1 MVLQYKFKYTSNNNS
16 LITIL
21 DNILA
26 KKETTYNLYKEGDFL
41 FLYVDDDEEKLLKIS
56 DELST
61 ELPMSIF
68 LEDYT
73 LEVVPQ
79 FPIVNY
85 QYTPDSRRKS
95 YCSNCLTKVENNE
108 SKFFYYPFLN
118 CEICGTT
125 CDVEKIEISSKDEEF
140 TYSNYKEFFEK
151 LALAIS
157 SNKKVKINN
166 YVFTK
171 FEKLEKDDEKI
182 LCTNLD
188 KLPNIVVSSKQKIA
202 LLLSLEKPTI
212 CFNVNAIYKTNNNCL
227 VNKVDVKA
235 PWNIFYHLL
244 AKELLSLNID
254 FVKFEADEDFDLEI
268 SFNDIENNTKISVTQ
283 SKIHF
288 LENSFYDKALDELYN
303 KFDEKSKSQ
312 FMVLL
317 SENELF
323 EKSIINI
330 YASSK
335 YDMAISLYS
344 PKIDGVVDLVS
355 FKIPKSVDEIFEGIK
370 KEENG
375 ERLLENFKNE
385 FEKEYESALNTD
397 ISFIKDCSLNSLLK
411 IPGTILGIDNI
422 YKEASSALLQKGPRL
437 DFKIINK
444 EKLFNKEFDFIKLV
458 KSGISFKLAGVDE
471 KTLALGYVE
480 SFIYF
485 LSDLIDDVN
494 ENFPIDGISLSGD
507 LIADEFFNKIL
518 KLALTTNF
526 KLYYNKDFPI
536 QL

>member
-1 MVLQYKFKYTSNNNS
+1 MVLQYKFKYTSNNNT

-26 KKETTYNLYKEGDFL
+26 KKETTYNLHKEGDFI
-41 FLYVDDDEEKLLKIS
+41 FLHIDDEEKLLKIS
-56 DELST
+56 DELSN

-79 FPIVNY
+79 FSITNY
-85 QYTPDSRRKS
+85 QYTPDSFRKS

-108 SKFFYYPFLN
+108 SKFFYNPFVN
-118 CEICGTT
+118 CEVCGTT
-125 CDVEKIEISSKDEEF
+125 CDVKSIEVSSNKEEF
-140 TYSNYKEFFEK
+140 TYSNYKDFFEK
-151 LALAIS
+151 LAFAIS
-157 SNKKVKINN
+157 LNKKVKINN
-166 YVFTK
+166 YVFK
-171 FEKLEKDDEKI
+171 KYEKLEKENEKI

-188 KLPNIVVSSKQKIA
+188 KLSYIVVGSKQKIA

-212 CFNVNAIYKTNNNCL
+212 SFNVNAIYKTNNDCL
-227 VNKVDVKA
+227 INKVDVKA
-235 PWNIFYHLL
+235 PWNIFYYLF
-244 AKELLSLNID
+244 AKELAALNID
-254 FVKFEADEDFDLEI
+254 FVKFENSEDFDLEI
-268 SFNDIENNTKISVTQ
+268 NFSDIENNTKVSVTE

-288 LENSFYDKALDELYN
+288 LENRFYDKALDELYN
-303 KFDEKSKSQ
+303 KFEEKSKSQ

-317 SENELF
+317 RENDLF
-323 EKSIINI
+323 DKSIINI

-335 YDMAISLYS
+335 YNVAISLYS
-344 PKIDGVVDLVS
+344 PRIDGVIDLVS
-355 FKIPKSVDEIFEGIK
+355 FKIPKSVNEIFENIK

-375 ERLLENFKNE
+375 EKLLENFKVK
-385 FEKEYESALNTD
+385 FEKEYENALNMD
-397 ISFIKDCSLNSLLK
+397 ISSIEGCSLNSILK
-411 IPGTILGIDNI
+411 IPGTILNIDNI
-422 YKEASSALLQKGPRL
+422 YEKAASALLQKGPRL
-437 DFKIINK
+437 DYKVLDK
-444 EKLFNKEFDFIKLV
+444 EKRFNKEFDFIKLV
-458 KSGISFKLAGVDE
+458 KSGMSFKLAGVDD

-494 ENFPIDGISLSGD
+494 ENFPVDGISLNGD

>member
-26 KKETTYNLYKEGDFL
+26 KKQTTYNLYKEDDFL
-41 FLYVDDDEEKLLKIS
+41 FLHIKDEEENILKIS
-56 DELST
+56 DELSN

-85 QYTPDSRRKS
+85 HYTPDSFRKS
-95 YCSNCLTKVENNE
+95 YCSNCLTTVENNE
-108 SKFFYYPFLN
+108 SKFFYNPFVN
-118 CEICGTT
+118 CETCGTT
-125 CDVEKIEISSKDEEF
+125 CDVEKIEIISNNEEF
-140 TYSNYKEFFEK
+140 NYSNYKEFFEK
-151 LALAIS
+151 LALEIS
-157 SNKKVKINN
+157 LNKKVKINN

-171 FEKLEKDDEKI
+171 FTKFEKENEKI

-188 KLPNIVVSSKQKIA
+188 KLSNIVVGSKQKTA

-212 CFNVNAIYKTNNNCL
+212 SFNINAIYKANNDCL
-227 VNKVDVKA
+227 INKVDIKA
-235 PWNIFYHLL
+235 PWNIFYYLL
-244 AKELLSLNID
+244 SKELAALNID
-254 FVKFEADEDFDLEI
+254 FVKFEDSEDFDLSI
-268 SFNDIENNTKISVTQ
+268 NFSDIENNTKISVTD

-288 LENSFYDKALDELYN
+288 LENSFYDKSLDELYS
-303 KFDEKSKSQ
+303 KFDEKSKAQ

-335 YDMAISLYS
+335 YDMAMSLYS
-344 PKIDGVVDLVS
+344 PRIDGVIDLVS
-355 FKIPKSVDEIFEGIK
+355 FKIPKSVNEIFEGIK

-375 ERLLENFKNE
+375 ERLLESFKAK
-385 FEKEYESALNTD
+385 FEKEYENSLNTD
-397 ISFIKDCSLNSLLK
+397 ISCIKDNSLNSLLQ
-411 IPGTILGIDNI
+411 IPGIILGIDNI
-422 YKEASSALLQKGPRL
+422 YEKAASALLPKGPRI
-437 DFKIINK
+437 DYKIIDK

-458 KSGISFKLAGVDE
+458 KSGMSFKLAGVDD

-494 ENFPIDGISLSGD
+494 ENFPVEGISLSGD